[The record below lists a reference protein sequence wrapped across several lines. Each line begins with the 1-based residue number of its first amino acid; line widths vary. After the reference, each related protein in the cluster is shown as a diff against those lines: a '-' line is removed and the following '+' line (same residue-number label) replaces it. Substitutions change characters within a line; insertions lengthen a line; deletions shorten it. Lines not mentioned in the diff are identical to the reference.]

1 MKLSLVVPCYNEEEN
16 IAAFQQAVIDAFR
29 DCGYSYEIIFVDD
42 GSSDKTLSQLEAAY
56 HRQACPVSVISFS
69 RNFGK
74 EAGLYAGLEH
84 ATGAYVSLIDADLQ
98 QRPELVRQMVEI
110 LDTHPE
116 YDIVAAY
123 QDKRGDGK
131 VLSFFKEGFYSLIN
145 RLSTVKLRPD
155 ASDFRTFR
163 RKVAES
169 ILSLPEYHRFSKG
182 IFAWVGYETC
192 FIPYT
197 ACERAAGTTKWSF
210 KKLFRYAIDGIIGFS
225 TAPLRAATYLGL
237 MAAASSLIYLLIVI
251 LQKLIWGI
259 AVPGYATIIVL
270 ILLLGG
276 LQLFCLGVI
285 GEYIGKIFTPAAS
298 GYRNAHK
305 KHGHH
310 KDDHDKTAPAGRRYQ
325 SIPRD
330 PKYSTIFLYQQPAGI
345 LTRKSSRTTVFPT
358 FVSDCLFR
366 HRQYTRYIQ

>member
-29 DCGYSYEIIFVDD
+29 DCGYSYEI
-42 GSSDKTLSQLEAAY
+42 DKTLAQLEAAY

-285 GEYIGKIFTPAAS
+285 GEYIGKIFEQS
-298 GYRNAHK
+298 
-305 KHGHH
+305 KHRPVYLAKEVLLH
-310 KDDHDKTAPAGRRYQ
+310 TE
-325 SIPRD
+325 D
-330 PKYSTIFLYQQPAGI
+330 PQ
-345 LTRKSSRTTVFPT
+345 
-358 FVSDCLFR
+358 
-366 HRQYTRYIQ
+366 